1 MIYFIVILL
10 VSTVW
15 ILDKKKKKKKTS
27 KNILA
32 ENVIDF
38 TREFRKV
45 REGLSRGAKR

>member
-15 ILDKKKKKKKTS
+15 ILDKKRTS

-38 TREFRKV
+38 TQEFRKV